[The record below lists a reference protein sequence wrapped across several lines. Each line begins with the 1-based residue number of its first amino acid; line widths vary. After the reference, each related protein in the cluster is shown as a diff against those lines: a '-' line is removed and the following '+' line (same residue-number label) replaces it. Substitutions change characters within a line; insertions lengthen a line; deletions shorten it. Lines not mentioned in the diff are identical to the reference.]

1 MTIKT
6 SVVGAKG
13 RMGET
18 TKEAIEKD
26 SELTLH
32 AAIDVNDDINQLLG
46 SDVLVDF
53 TTPEAVMNTLEF
65 AIKNNIHAVVGTT
78 GFNDD
83 KLNKIQEL
91 LKTSKSSIR
100 IVTNFSIG
108 AILMMRFAEEAAK
121 YYESAEIVEI
131 HHPSKKD
138 APSGTSQSTAKIIAE
153 ARKKHNLPAQPDSTS
168 TEIPGARGANVNDI
182 KIHALR
188 IEGSIAHQETIFGS
202 KGELLTIRH
211 DSFDRESFMPGV
223 ILAVKNVAKTPGLTL
238 GINDLIN

>member
-1 MTIKT
+1 MTLKV

-18 TKEAIEKD
+18 TKAAIESDK
-26 SELTLH
+26 ELTLH
-32 AAIDVNDDINQLLG
+32 AAIDQDDDVKQLLG
-46 SDVLVDF
+46 SDVIVDF
-53 TTPEAVMNTLEF
+53 TTPEAVMQTLEF

-78 GFNDD
+78 GWNDE
-83 KLNKIQEL
+83 KLNKIKDL

-100 IVTNFSIG
+100 IVSNFSIG

-138 APSGTSQSTAKIIAE
+138 APSGTSQSTAKIIAD
-153 ARKKHNLPAQPDSTS
+153 ARAKHKMSSQPDSTS
-168 TEIPGARGANVNDI
+168 TEIAGARGASVNDI

-188 IEGSIAHQETIFGS
+188 VEGAIAHQETIFGS

-223 ILAVKNVAKTPGLTL
+223 LLAVKSVANTPGLTM

>member
-1 MTIKT
+1 MSIKV

-18 TKEAIEKD
+18 TVEAINKD
-26 SELTLH
+26 SQLTLH
-32 AAIDVNDDINQLLG
+32 AAIDQNDDVSQLLG
-46 SDVLVDF
+46 SDVIVDF
-53 TTPEAVMNTLEF
+53 TTPEAVMQTLKF
-65 AIKNNIHAVVGTT
+65 AIKNDIHAVVGTT
-78 GFNDD
+78 GWNDE
-83 KLNKIQEL
+83 KLDQIKEL

-100 IVTNFSIG
+100 IVSNFSIG

-153 ARKKHNLPAQPDSTS
+153 VRAKHNLPPQPDSTS
-168 TEIPGARGANVNDI
+168 TEIAGARGANVDDI

-188 IEGSIAHQETIFGS
+188 VEGAIAHQETIFGS

-223 ILAVKNVAKTPGLTL
+223 LLAVKNITNTPGLTL

>member
-1 MTIKT
+1 MSIKV

-18 TKEAIEKD
+18 TVLAVNKD
-26 SELTLH
+26 SELSLH
-32 AAIDVNDDINQLLG
+32 CAIDQGDGLDQLSG
-46 SDVLVDF
+46 SDVLIDF
-53 TTPEAVMNTLEF
+53 TTLEAVMATLEF

-78 GFNDD
+78 GWTEE
-83 KLNKIQEL
+83 KLNKIKEL
-91 LKTSKSSIR
+91 LKTSKSSVR
-100 IVTNFSIG
+100 IVSNFSIG

-138 APSGTSQSTAKIIAE
+138 APSGTSQSTAKIIAT
-153 ARKKHNLPAQPDSTS
+153 ARAKHKLPAQPDSTS
-168 TEIPGARGANVNDI
+168 TEIAGARGANVSDI

-188 IEGSIAHQETIFGS
+188 VEGAIAHQETIFGS

>member
-1 MTIKT
+1 MTLKV

-18 TKEAIEKD
+18 AKAAIESDK
-26 SELTLH
+26 ELTLH
-32 AAIDVNDDINQLLG
+32 AAIDQNDEISQILG
-46 SDVLVDF
+46 SDVIVDF
-53 TTPEAVMNTLEF
+53 TTPEAVMQTLEF
-65 AIKNNIHAVVGTT
+65 AIKNDIHAVVGTT
-78 GFNDD
+78 GFNEE
-83 KLNKIQEL
+83 KLKKIEEL
-91 LKTSKSSIR
+91 LKTSKSAIR
-100 IVTNFSIG
+100 IVSNFSIG

-138 APSGTSQSTAKIIAE
+138 APSGTSQSTAKIIAD
-153 ARKKHNLPAQPDSTS
+153 ARAKHNLPPQPDSTS
-168 TEIPGARGANVNDI
+168 TEIAGARGANVNDI

-188 IEGSIAHQETIFGS
+188 VEGAIAHQETIFGS

-223 ILAVKNVAKTPGLTL
+223 LLAVKSVANTPGLTM

>member
-1 MTIKT
+1 MNTKV

-18 TKEAIEKD
+18 TVEAINKD
-26 SELTLH
+26 SELSLH
-32 AAIDVNDDINQLLG
+32 CAIDQGDGLDQLSG

-53 TTPEAVMNTLEF
+53 TTPEAVMQTLEF

-78 GFNDD
+78 GWTDE
-83 KLNKIQEL
+83 KLNKIKEL
-91 LKTSKSSIR
+91 LKASKSSIR
-100 IVTNFSIG
+100 IVSNFSIG

-138 APSGTSQSTAKIIAE
+138 APSGTSQSTAKIIAT
-153 ARKKHNLPAQPDSTS
+153 ARAKHNLPAQPDSTS
-168 TEIPGARGANVNDI
+168 TEIAGARGANVSDI

-188 IEGSIAHQETIFGS
+188 VEGAIAHQETIFGS

-223 ILAVKNVAKTPGLTL
+223 LLAVKNVAKTPGLTL

>member
-1 MTIKT
+1 MNTKV

-18 TKEAIEKD
+18 TVEAIGKD
-26 SELTLH
+26 SELSLH
-32 AAIDVNDDINQLLG
+32 CAIDQGDGLDQLSG

-53 TTPEAVMNTLEF
+53 TTPEAVMQTLEF

-78 GFNDD
+78 GWNDE
-83 KLNKIQEL
+83 KLNRIKEL

-100 IVTNFSIG
+100 IVSNFSIG

-138 APSGTSQSTAKIIAE
+138 APSGTSQSTAKIIAT
-153 ARKKHNLPAQPDSTS
+153 ARAKHNLPPQPDSTS
-168 TEIPGARGANVNDI
+168 TEIAGARGANVSDI

-188 IEGSIAHQETIFGS
+188 VEGAIAHQETIFGS